1 MVAHLNAYVS
11 YHYAKVLSMIF
22 YQFFAKIFQIVLLA
36 IFVVAVVRGGEMAF
50 ATIAI
55 ANFIDVFRCCKNF
68 Y

>member
-1 MVAHLNAYVS
+1 MHLNAYVS

>member
-1 MVAHLNAYVS
+1 MHLNAYVS

-36 IFVVAVVRGGEMAF
+36 IFVVAVVRGGVVAF
-50 ATIAI
+50 ATTVI

>member
-1 MVAHLNAYVS
+1 
-11 YHYAKVLSMIF
+11 MIF
-22 YQFFAKIFQIVLLA
+22 YQFFAKIFQIVLSA

-50 ATIAI
+50 ATTVI